1 PRPGRGAGRRVSPAS
16 SAREPAPARTPG
28 RPRSAEADTAILRAT
43 LDLLREEGFR
53 ALSVEA
59 VRQRAGVGKATIYR
73 RYPDKAA
80 LVKAALASL
89 TPAPP
94 EPPDTGSVRGD
105 LLALF
110 AAGYDAAPD
119 RAALTAAPRLL
130 ADSVDE
136 PELHALFRA
145 ALIEPRR
152 AVMRGVLERGMARG
166 EVARGADVELLIDL
180 IAGPIIYR
188 ILIDAGELASVAG
201 RLDALL
207 DVVLRGA
214 AP

>member
-1 PRPGRGAGRRVSPAS
+1 MDPTPEALRTPV
-16 SAREPAPARTPG
+16 PARPPG

-43 LDLLREEGFR
+43 LDVLREEGFR

-59 VRQRAGVGKATIYR
+59 VRRRAGVGKATIYR
-73 RYPDKAA
+73 RFPDKDA
-80 LVKAALASL
+80 LVRAALASL

-94 EPPDTGSVRGD
+94 KPPDTGAVRGD

-110 AAGYDAAPD
+110 ALGYDAAPD
-119 RAALTAAPRLL
+119 RATRTAAPRLL
-130 ADSVDE
+130 ADSADE

-152 AVMRGVLERGMARG
+152 AAIRDVLERGIARG
-166 EVARGADVELLIDL
+166 ELAAGADVELLIDL
-180 IAGPIIYR
+180 IAGPIVYR
-188 ILIDAGELASVAG
+188 MLIDAGELASVAG